1 MNAKAKPKQLR
12 ARTDDLESLD
22 DAKPASG
29 RKTVRANGDGLKS
42 KPTDNGKSPRQRN
55 TAKKTKKKSKTANEL
70 MFEAWE
76 YIWENRHRRLTK
88 P

>member
-1 MNAKAKPKQLR
+1 MSAKAKLKQVR
-12 ARTDDLESLD
+12 SRPENVESLD
-22 DAKPASG
+22 NAKPTSG
-29 RKTVRANGDGLKS
+29 RKTVRSNGDGLKS
-42 KPTDNGKSPRQRN
+42 KPANNGKGPRRRN
-55 TAKKTKKKSKTANEL
+55 PAKKTKKRAKTANEL